1 VSEGQDTAGAAFGP
15 GAAAF
20 ERDPASLERGAAFEC
35 RASPS
40 LALLKYWG
48 KSDGRLNLPATPS
61 LALSLGA
68 LTTSTRV
75 EASFEGEDEVSVG
88 GLRQHPGRY
97 AAFFDA
103 LRRALGAELRFRAR
117 SRNDF
122 PTSSGLASSS
132 SAFAALA
139 LAGARAGEAFLGKG
153 RRQVLRRGRNR
164 GDGLSLAEISAIAR
178 IGSVSAARAVFGGFS
193 FLPARSRAARPIY
206 GEDHW
211 PELRVLV
218 ACVSLEAKALSSR
231 EAMERSR
238 STSPFYE
245 SWVRGASAE
254 VAAALE
260 ALERRDLESLG
271 ESVRKSY
278 LRMFGAMLACDPP
291 IFYWLPGSIA
301 IIRECEEM
309 RRQGIGVWETM
320 DAGPQVKMLCLA
332 PDVPGATERIRAL
345 GASMS
350 IIESR
355 VGPAPLVSV
364 AAPAVD
370 IGEGPD
376 GVTGKIE

>member
-1 VSEGQDTAGAAFGP
+1 MSEWQDTAGAAAEP
-15 GAAAF
+15 DAAAF
-20 ERDPASLERGAAFEC
+20 ERGPASFERDAAFEC

-48 KSDGRLNLPATPS
+48 KADSRLNLPATPS

-75 EASFEGEDEVSVG
+75 EASFEGEDEVSVE

-97 AAFFDA
+97 ADFFDA
-103 LRRALGAELRFRAR
+103 LRRALGAELRFRAN

-132 SAFAALA
+132 SAFASLA
-139 LAGARAGEAFLGKG
+139 LAGARAGEALLGKG
-153 RRQVLRRGRNR
+153 RGRVLRRGRSR
-164 GDGLSLAEISAIAR
+164 GNGLSLAEISALAR
-178 IGSVSAARAVFGGFS
+178 VGSVSAARAVFGGFS
-193 FLPARSRAARPIY
+193 LLSARSRAARPLY

-218 ACVSLEAKALSSR
+218 AFVSLEAKALSSR

-238 STSPFYE
+238 STSPFYG
-245 SWVRGASAE
+245 SWVRASAAE
-254 VAAALE
+254 LAGAIE
-260 ALERRDLESLG
+260 ALERRDLQRLG
-271 ESVRKSY
+271 EVARRSY

-291 IFYWLPGSIA
+291 ILYWLPGSIA

-320 DAGPQVKMLCLA
+320 DAGAAGEDALPRRRR
-332 PDVPGATERIRAL
+332 PPSRRPHPGKRRGDREISKAAC
-345 GASMS
+345 
-350 IIESR
+350 
-355 VGPAPLVSV
+355 GPALAWSRLSGRT
-364 AAPAVD
+364 AVD
-370 IGEGPD
+370 IAEAARRRNG
-376 GVTGKIE
+376 